1 MEVVKEN
8 AEFIYQEEMEKTKS
22 IYEKK
27 AKQREQIKFNAEKQS
42 YQKKVANQLINE
54 HIKKMKQ
61 ELEH

>member
-27 AKQREQIKFNAEKQS
+27 AKHREQIKFNAEK
-42 YQKKVANQLINE
+42 
-54 HIKKMKQ
+54 
-61 ELEH
+61 